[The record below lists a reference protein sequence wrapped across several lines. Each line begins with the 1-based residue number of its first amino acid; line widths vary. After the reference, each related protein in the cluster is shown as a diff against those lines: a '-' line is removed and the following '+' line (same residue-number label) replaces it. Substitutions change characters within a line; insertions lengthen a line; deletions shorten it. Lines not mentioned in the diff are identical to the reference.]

1 MNQNLNVQ
9 NNGVINSPFEI
20 FNYQNLGQVRVQVD
34 QYGNTWFCLLDVC
47 NIIGITNPRNL
58 VGRIDD
64 PYIHSM
70 DAGVQTGVFP
80 DGSPIIQIKSMN
92 FVNEAGLY
100 QAIGNSRKPEAKRF
114 MAWIFEEVLP
124 SIRQKGYYTLPS
136 MSPMEMIRTMADEMI
151 NMKNDYTN
159 KFQLV
164 DQRISSTD
172 NTVANIN
179 DTVNDHTHMI
189 ENINNTISLLET
201 EGFFTVSG
209 FARFVSV
216 PLTQELAIHIG
227 KVASE
232 IASNNGIQIGS
243 LPHPEF
249 GSVRLYPYN
258 VISEAFRV
266 SGQVNN

>member
-1 MNQNLNVQ
+1 MNQNLNLQ
-9 NNGVINSPFEI
+9 NNGVNNNPFEV
-20 FNYQNLGQVRVQVD
+20 FNYQNLGSVRVSTLAT
-34 QYGNTWFCLLDVC
+34 GEPLFCLVDVC
-47 NIIGITNPRNL
+47 NILGITNNRNVMNRL
-58 VGRIDD
+58 MTNGV
-64 PYIHSM
+64 HSM
-70 DAGVQTGVFP
+70 DVIDSMGRLQQATFVDQGNLFK
-80 DGSPIIQIKSMN
+80 II
-92 FVNEAGLY
+92 FT
-100 QAIGNSRKPEAKRF
+100 SRKPEAQNF
-114 MAWIFEEVLP
+114 ANWVSYEVLP
-124 SIRQKGYYTLPS
+124 SLMNKGYYAMPN
-136 MSPMEMIRTMADEMI
+136 MSPIEMIRTMADEMI

-159 KFQLV
+159 QFQLV
-164 DQRISSTD
+164 DQRVTNID
-172 NTVANIN
+172 N
-179 DTVNDHTHMI
+179 TVNDHTHMI

>member
-9 NNGVINSPFEI
+9 NNGVINNPFEI
-20 FNYQNLGQVRVQVD
+20 FNYQNLGQVRVATLET
-34 QYGNTWFCLLDVC
+34 GEPLFCLVDVC
-47 NIIGITNPRNL
+47 NILGIKNSRRTMERLMVDGVHTMNVIDSMGRLQQATFVDQGNL
-58 VGRIDD
+58 
-64 PYIHSM
+64 
-70 DAGVQTGVFP
+70 FK
-80 DGSPIIQIKSMN
+80 II
-92 FVNEAGLY
+92 FT
-100 QAIGNSRKPEAKRF
+100 SRKPEAQNF
-114 MAWIFEEVLP
+114 ANWVSYEVLP
-124 SIRQKGYYTLPS
+124 SLMNKGYYAMPN

-159 KFQLV
+159 QFQLV
-164 DQRISSTD
+164 DQRMTNID
-172 NTVANIN
+172 N
-179 DTVNDHTHMI
+179 TVNDHTHMI
-189 ENINNTISLLET
+189 KNINNTISLLET

>member
-1 MNQNLNVQ
+1 
-9 NNGVINSPFEI
+9 
-20 FNYQNLGQVRVQVD
+20 
-34 QYGNTWFCLLDVC
+34 
-47 NIIGITNPRNL
+47 
-58 VGRIDD
+58 
-64 PYIHSM
+64 M
-70 DAGVQTGVFP
+70 D
-80 DGSPIIQIKSMN
+80 
-92 FVNEAGLY
+92 
-100 QAIGNSRKPEAKRF
+100 
-114 MAWIFEEVLP
+114 WIYREVLP
-124 SIRQKGYYTLPS
+124 SIANKGYYTMPN
-136 MSPMEMIRTMADEMI
+136 MSPMEMIRNMADEMI

-159 KFQLV
+159 QFQLV
-164 DQRISSTD
+164 DQRI
-172 NTVANIN
+172 
-179 DTVNDHTHMI
+179 NDHTHMI
-189 ENINNTISLLET
+189 ENINNTISVLET

-232 IASNNGIQIGS
+232 IASSNGIHIGS

>member
-1 MNQNLNVQ
+1 MNQNVILQ
-9 NNGVINSPFEI
+9 NNGVNNNPFEI

-34 QYGNTWFCLLDVC
+34 QYGNPWFCLVDVC
-47 NIIGITNPRNL
+47 KILNLQPNKVLERLNPYGRNL
-58 VGRIDD
+58 IPVIDNLGRAQQATFIDQGNLF
-64 PYIHSM
+64 M
-70 DAGVQTGVFP
+70 T
-80 DGSPIIQIKSMN
+80 
-92 FVNEAGLY
+92 
-100 QAIGNSRKPEAKRF
+100 IGRSRKPEAKVF
-114 MAWIFEEVLP
+114 MGWIYREVLP
-124 SIRQKGYYTLPS
+124 SIANKGYYTMPN
-136 MSPMEMIRTMADEMI
+136 MSPMEMIRNMADEMI

-159 KFQLV
+159 QFQLV
-164 DQRISSTD
+164 DQRI
-172 NTVANIN
+172 
-179 DTVNDHTHMI
+179 NDHTHMI
-189 ENINNTISLLET
+189 ENINNTISVLET

-232 IASNNGIQIGS
+232 IASSNGIHIGS

>member
-1 MNQNLNVQ
+1 MNQNLNLQ
-9 NNGVINSPFEI
+9 NNGVNTNPFEV
-20 FNYQNLGQVRVQVD
+20 FNYKNLGQVRTTKNDNGEVL
-34 QYGNTWFCLLDVC
+34 FCLSDVC
-47 NIIGITNPRNL
+47 SVLGLQNPSQIANRLFQEGIYTVYTLTEGGNQNL
-58 VGRIDD
+58 LFVD
-64 PYIHSM
+64 
-70 DAGVQTGVFP
+70 TGNMF
-80 DGSPIIQIKSMN
+80 M
-92 FVNEAGLY
+92 
-100 QAIGNSRKPEAKRF
+100 AIGNSRKPEAKAF
-114 MAWIFEEVLP
+114 LHWVNYEVLP
-124 SIRQKGYYTLPS
+124 NLMNKGYYAMPN
-136 MSPMEMIRTMADEMI
+136 MSPIEMIRTMADEMI

-159 KFQLV
+159 QFQLV
-164 DQRISSTD
+164 DQRVTSID
-172 NTVANIN
+172 N
-179 DTVNDHTHMI
+179 TVNDHTHMI
-189 ENINNTISLLET
+189 ENINNTITLLET

>member
-1 MNQNLNVQ
+1 MNQNLNLQ
-9 NNGVINSPFEI
+9 NNGVNTNPFTI
-20 FNYQNLGQVRVQVD
+20 FNYQNLGQVRVATLD
-34 QYGNTWFCLLDVC
+34 TGEPLFCLLDVC
-47 NIIGITNPRNL
+47 SILGITNNRNVMNRL
-58 VGRIDD
+58 MPDGV
-64 PYIHSM
+64 HSM
-70 DAGVQTGVFP
+70 DVIDSMGRYQQATFVDQGNLFK
-80 DGSPIIQIKSMN
+80 II
-92 FVNEAGLY
+92 FT
-100 QAIGNSRKPEAKRF
+100 SRKPEAQNF
-114 MAWIFEEVLP
+114 ANWVSYEVLP
-124 SIRQKGYYTLPS
+124 SLMNKGYYTMPN
-136 MSPMEMIRTMADEMI
+136 MSPIEMIRTMADEMI

-159 KFQLV
+159 QFQLV
-164 DQRISSTD
+164 DQRMTSID
-172 NTVANIN
+172 NTM
-179 DTVNDHTHMI
+179 NDHTHMI
-189 ENINNTISLLET
+189 ENINNTITLLET

>member
-1 MNQNLNVQ
+1 MNQNLNLQ
-9 NNGVINSPFEI
+9 NNGVNNPFTI
-20 FNYQNLGQVRVQVD
+20 FNYQNLGQVRVSTLAT
-34 QYGNTWFCLLDVC
+34 GEPLFCLVDVC
-47 NIIGITNPRNL
+47 NILGIKNSRRTLERLMVDGVHTMNVIDSMGRTQQATFVDQGNL
-58 VGRIDD
+58 
-64 PYIHSM
+64 
-70 DAGVQTGVFP
+70 FK
-80 DGSPIIQIKSMN
+80 II
-92 FVNEAGLY
+92 FT
-100 QAIGNSRKPEAKRF
+100 SRKPEAQNF
-114 MAWIFEEVLP
+114 ANWVSYEVLP
-124 SIRQKGYYTLPS
+124 SLMNKGYYTMPN

-159 KFQLV
+159 QFQLV
-164 DQRISSTD
+164 DQRMTNID
-172 NTVANIN
+172 NTIN
-179 DTVNDHTHMI
+179 NHTHMI

>member
-1 MNQNLNVQ
+1 MNQNLNLQ
-9 NNGVINSPFEI
+9 NNGVNNNPFEI
-20 FNYQNLGQVRVQVD
+20 FDYQNLGQVRVSTLAT
-34 QYGNTWFCLLDVC
+34 GEPLFCLVDVC
-47 NIIGITNPRNL
+47 NILGIKNSRRTMERLMVDGVHTMNVIDSMGRLQQATFVDQGNL
-58 VGRIDD
+58 
-64 PYIHSM
+64 
-70 DAGVQTGVFP
+70 FK
-80 DGSPIIQIKSMN
+80 II
-92 FVNEAGLY
+92 FT
-100 QAIGNSRKPEAKRF
+100 SRKPEAQNF
-114 MAWIFEEVLP
+114 ANWVSYEVLP
-124 SIRQKGYYTLPS
+124 SLMNRGYYTMPN

-159 KFQLV
+159 QFQLV
-164 DQRISSTD
+164 DQRVTNID
-172 NTVANIN
+172 N
-179 DTVNDHTHMI
+179 TVNDHTHMI

>member
-1 MNQNLNVQ
+1 MNQNLNLQ
-9 NNGVINSPFEI
+9 NNGVNNNPFEV
-20 FNYQNLGQVRVQVD
+20 FNYKNLGQVRTTKNDNGEVL
-34 QYGNTWFCLLDVC
+34 FCLSDVC
-47 NIIGITNPRNL
+47 SVLGLQNPSQIANRLFQEGIYTIYTPTEGGNQNL
-58 VGRIDD
+58 LFVD
-64 PYIHSM
+64 
-70 DAGVQTGVFP
+70 TGNMF
-80 DGSPIIQIKSMN
+80 M
-92 FVNEAGLY
+92 
-100 QAIGNSRKPEAKRF
+100 AIGNSRKPEAKAF
-114 MAWIFEEVLP
+114 LYWVNYEVLP
-124 SIRQKGYYTLPS
+124 SLMNKGYYAMPN

-159 KFQLV
+159 QFQLV
-164 DQRISSTD
+164 DQRVTSID
-172 NTVANIN
+172 N
-179 DTVNDHTHMI
+179 TVNDHTHMI

-232 IASNNGIQIGS
+232 IASKNGIQIGS

>member
-1 MNQNLNVQ
+1 MNQNLNLQ
-9 NNGVINSPFEI
+9 NNGVNTNPFEI
-20 FNYQNLGQVRVQVD
+20 FNYQNLGQVRVATL
-34 QYGNTWFCLLDVC
+34 GTGEPLFCLVDVC
-47 NIIGITNPRNL
+47 NILGIKNSRRTMERLMVDGVHTMNVIDSMGRLQQATFVDQGNL
-58 VGRIDD
+58 
-64 PYIHSM
+64 
-70 DAGVQTGVFP
+70 FK
-80 DGSPIIQIKSMN
+80 II
-92 FVNEAGLY
+92 FT
-100 QAIGNSRKPEAKRF
+100 SRKPEAQNF
-114 MAWIFEEVLP
+114 ANWVSYEVLP
-124 SIRQKGYYTLPS
+124 SLMNKGYYAMPN

-159 KFQLV
+159 QFQLV

-179 DTVNDHTHMI
+179 DTVNNHTHMI

>member
-1 MNQNLNVQ
+1 MNQNLNLQ
-9 NNGVINSPFEI
+9 NNGVNTNPFEI
-20 FNYQNLGQVRVQVD
+20 FNYRNLGQVRVATLET
-34 QYGNTWFCLLDVC
+34 GEPLFCLVDVC
-47 NIIGITNPRNL
+47 NILGIKNSSRVMERLLPKGVHTMNLLTNGGIQQATFVDQGNL
-58 VGRIDD
+58 
-64 PYIHSM
+64 
-70 DAGVQTGVFP
+70 FK
-80 DGSPIIQIKSMN
+80 II
-92 FVNEAGLY
+92 FT
-100 QAIGNSRKPEAKRF
+100 SRKPEAQNF
-114 MAWIFEEVLP
+114 ANWVSYEVLP
-124 SIRQKGYYTLPS
+124 SLMNKGYYAMPN

-159 KFQLV
+159 QFQLV
-164 DQRISSTD
+164 DQRMTTID
-172 NTVANIN
+172 N
-179 DTVNDHTHMI
+179 TVNDHTHMI
-189 ENINNTISLLET
+189 ENINNTITLLET

>member
-1 MNQNLNVQ
+1 M
-9 NNGVINSPFEI
+9 
-20 FNYQNLGQVRVQVD
+20 
-34 QYGNTWFCLLDVC
+34 T
-47 NIIGITNPRNL
+47 
-58 VGRIDD
+58 

-100 QAIGNSRKPEAKRF
+100 QAIGNSRKPEAKKF

-124 SIRQKGYYTLPS
+124 SIRQKGYYTLPN

-159 KFQLV
+159 QFQLV
-164 DQRISSTD
+164 DQRMTNID
-172 NTVANIN
+172 N
-179 DTVNDHTHMI
+179 TVNDHTHMI
-189 ENINNTISLLET
+189 ENINNTISILET

>member
-1 MNQNLNVQ
+1 MNQNVILQ
-9 NNGVINSPFEI
+9 NNGVNNNPFEI

-34 QYGNTWFCLLDVC
+34 QYGNPWFCLVDVC
-47 NIIGITNPRNL
+47 KILNLQPNKVLERLNPYGRNL
-58 VGRIDD
+58 IPVIDNLGRAQQATFIDQGNLF
-64 PYIHSM
+64 M
-70 DAGVQTGVFP
+70 T
-80 DGSPIIQIKSMN
+80 
-92 FVNEAGLY
+92 
-100 QAIGNSRKPEAKRF
+100 IGRSRKPEAKVF
-114 MAWIFEEVLP
+114 MDWIYREVLP
-124 SIRQKGYYTLPS
+124 SIANKGYYTMPN
-136 MSPMEMIRTMADEMI
+136 MSPMEMIRNMADEMI

-159 KFQLV
+159 QFQLV
-164 DQRISSTD
+164 DQRI
-172 NTVANIN
+172 
-179 DTVNDHTHMI
+179 NDHTHMI
-189 ENINNTISLLET
+189 ENINNTISVLET

-232 IASNNGIQIGS
+232 IASSNGIHIGS

>member
-1 MNQNLNVQ
+1 MNQNLNLQ
-9 NNGVINSPFEI
+9 NNGVNTNPFEI
-20 FNYQNLGQVRVQVD
+20 FNYKNLGSVRTTSDANGVI
-34 QYGNTWFCLLDVC
+34 WFNLNDVC
-47 NIIGITNPRNL
+47 NILEINNSRD
-58 VGRIDD
+58 VVKRIDQ
-64 PYIHSM
+64 PYVDTIYM
-70 DAGVQTGVFP
+70 GVQTGVFP
-80 DGSPIIQIKSMN
+80 DGSPIMQQVPMN

-114 MAWIFEEVLP
+114 MTWIFEEVLP
-124 SIRQKGYYTLPS
+124 SIRQKGYYAMPN
-136 MSPMEMIRTMADEMI
+136 MSPIEMIRTMADEMI

-159 KFQLV
+159 QFQLV
-164 DQRISSTD
+164 DQRVTNID
-172 NTVANIN
+172 N
-179 DTVNDHTHMI
+179 TVNDHTYMI
-189 ENINNTISLLET
+189 ENINNTITLLET

>member
-1 MNQNLNVQ
+1 MPN
-9 NNGVINSPFEI
+9 
-20 FNYQNLGQVRVQVD
+20 
-34 QYGNTWFCLLDVC
+34 
-47 NIIGITNPRNL
+47 
-58 VGRIDD
+58 
-64 PYIHSM
+64 
-70 DAGVQTGVFP
+70 
-80 DGSPIIQIKSMN
+80 
-92 FVNEAGLY
+92 
-100 QAIGNSRKPEAKRF
+100 
-114 MAWIFEEVLP
+114 
-124 SIRQKGYYTLPS
+124 

-159 KFQLV
+159 QFQLV
-164 DQRISSTD
+164 DQRMTNID
-172 NTVANIN
+172 NTVNY
-179 DTVNDHTHMI
+179 HTHMI
-189 ENINNTISLLET
+189 ENINNTISILET

-232 IASNNGIQIGS
+232 IASSNGIHIGS

-249 GSVRLYPYN
+249 GSVRLYPYT